1 MIGLSEQTIAA
12 KYVIRTHEIMRVIE
26 FHPETQTVDLIQDQL
41 EFCNTPM
48 GEITVKNEMGRTL
61 NVGLLKPTVLYNIP
75 VRQERWGQFE
85 IQACPQPGDTG
96 YLEIFTNDISAWI
109 QNGELS
115 IPNSDRHF
123 IKESSVFVPFVP
135 NEKNKAS
142 DYVSDGTQLIIKSN
156 NATIKITDSD
166 GEEPVVDVE
175 TTAKTVHINAEDGV
189 SVVGDVDITGN
200 LTVSG
205 TITADGDIKSTNGD
219 VVAGTVSLK
228 NHVHQFTYSAGPSA
242 GAQGTTVAPTA

>member
-1 MIGLSEQTIAA
+1 MIGLPDAAIMA
-12 KYVIRTHEIMRVIE
+12 KYAIRTHEIMRVVA

-48 GEITVKNEMGRTL
+48 GEITVKNELGQTV

-75 VRQERWGQFE
+75 VKQERWGQFQ

-96 YLEIFTNDISAWI
+96 YLEIFTHDISSWLK
-109 QNGELS
+109 NGELS

-123 IKESSVFVPFVP
+123 LKESSVFVPFVP
-135 NEKNKAS
+135 NAKNKVD

-156 NATIKITDSD
+156 SATIKITDSD
-166 GEEPVVDVE
+166 GDEPVVDIE
-175 TTAKTVHINAEDGV
+175 TTAKTVHVNAEDGV
-189 SVVGDVDITGN
+189 SVAGNVDITGD

-205 TITADGDIKSTNGD
+205 TITAAGDIKSTDGD
-219 VVAGTVSLK
+219 VIAGTVSLK
-228 NHVHQFTYSAGPSA
+228 NHTHPFAYNAGPTPA
-242 GAQGTTVAPTA
+242 TGTTTEPIA

>member
-12 KYVIRTHEIMRVIE
+12 KYVVRTHEIMRVIE
-26 FHPETQTVDLIQDQL
+26 FHPETQTVDLIQDMF

-48 GEITVKNEMGRTL
+48 GEITIKNEMGRTL

-75 VRQERWGQFE
+75 VKQERWGQFQ

-96 YLEIFTNDISAWI
+96 YLEIFTNDISAWL
-109 QNGELS
+109 QNGELA

-123 IKESSVFVPFVP
+123 LKESSVFVPFVP
-135 NEKNKAS
+135 NSQNYSE
-142 DYVSDGTQLIIKSN
+142 DYVSDGTELIIKSN

-166 GEEPVVDVE
+166 GEEPVVDIE
-175 TTAKTVHINAEDGV
+175 TTAKTVHVNAEDGV
-189 SVVGDVDITGN
+189 SVNGNVDITGD
-200 LTVSG
+200 LTVTG

-228 NHVHQFTYSAGPSA
+228 NHTHPFEYNAGPTPAA
-242 GAQGTTVAPTA
+242 GNTTAPTA